1 MYVKDWESP
10 YLAKTIR
17 APKIAP
23 FRAHLPGNLFA
34 HRTANDAVSSSVMHP
49 LAVYSRWRC
58 GGDSLMALRA
68 ARKAELGA
76 TLADFAHIGPIA
88 PDHRKNLSRGDFA
101 ATTGRMGTH

>member
-1 MYVKDWESP
+1 
-10 YLAKTIR
+10 
-17 APKIAP
+17 
-23 FRAHLPGNLFA
+23 
-34 HRTANDAVSSSVMHP
+34 
-49 LAVYSRWRC
+49 
-58 GGDSLMALRA
+58 MALRA